1 MKRSHSAG
9 RCVLIVDDDRDTREM
24 YGESLRAMGFDVMT
38 APSAEEALRLAAQL
52 APAVLVT
59 DLRLRGQMDGC
70 ALARRL
76 REDARTRPIRIIM
89 LTGAAFG
96 AERELAE
103 ASGCDRFLLK
113 PCLPDAL
120 ASEIRRLAS
129 AGAVLAS
136 DIGTPTRVHD
146 SRTGRSVPRKT

>member
-1 MKRSHSAG
+1 MKRSHNAG
-9 RCVLIVDDDRDTREM
+9 RRVLIVDDDRDTREM

-38 APSAEEALRLAAQL
+38 SPSAEEALGLAAQVV
-52 APAVLVT
+52 PAVLVT
-59 DLRLRGQMDGC
+59 DLRLRGHIDGFE
-70 ALARRL
+70 LARRL
-76 REDARTRPIRIIM
+76 REDARSRATRIIM

-120 ASEIRRLAS
+120 AAEIRRLANT
-129 AGAVLAS
+129 GADLAT
-136 DIGTPTRVHD
+136 DIGAQTRVHN
-146 SRTGRSVPRKT
+146 SRTRRSVPRKT

>member
-1 MKRSHSAG
+1 MRSHNAG
-9 RCVLIVDDDRDTREM
+9 RRVLIVDDDRDTREM
-24 YGESLRAMGFDVMT
+24 YGESLRAMGLDVMT
-38 APSAEEALRLAAQL
+38 ASSAEEALRLAAQL

-59 DLRLRGQMDGC
+59 DLRLRGKMDGC
-70 ALARRL
+70 ELARRL
-76 REDARTRPIRIIM
+76 RKDARTRATRIIM

-96 AERELAE
+96 SERDLAE

-129 AGAVLAS
+129 GDAAPAT
-136 DIGTPTRVHD
+136 DIGTPRRVED
-146 SRTGRSVPRKT
+146 SRARRSAPRKT

>member
-1 MKRSHSAG
+1 MKRSHNAG
-9 RCVLIVDDDRDTREM
+9 RRVLIVDDDRDTREM

-38 APSAEEALRLAAQL
+38 SPSAEEALRLAAQVV
-52 APAVLVT
+52 PAVLVT
-59 DLRLRGQMDGC
+59 DLRLRGHIDGFE
-70 ALARRL
+70 LARRL
-76 REDARTRPIRIIM
+76 REDARSRATRIIM

-120 ASEIRRLAS
+120 AAEIRRLANT
-129 AGAVLAS
+129 GADLAT
-136 DIGTPTRVHD
+136 DIGAQTRVHN
-146 SRTGRSVPRKT
+146 SRTRRSVPRKT

>member
-1 MKRSHSAG
+1 MKRSHNAG
-9 RCVLIVDDDRDTREM
+9 RCVLIVDDDRDTLEM

-38 APSAEEALRLAAQL
+38 SPSAEDALRLAAQV

-59 DLRLRGQMDGC
+59 DLRLRGQMDGFE
-70 ALARRL
+70 LVRRL
-76 REDARTRPIRIIM
+76 REDARTRPTRIIM

-129 AGAVLAS
+129 AGAVSAS
-136 DIGTPTRVHD
+136 DIGAPTRVHD
-146 SRTGRSVPRKT
+146 SRTRRSVPRKA